1 MEFIQLFED
10 FVYEASG
17 EVQTL
22 HFKDIYSYLL
32 FKCEYSGQISD
43 GKYEN
48 TRPTGH
54 YKWLFNTECVIDGK
68 EYYEGGSRHAVKYTF
83 KDWDSYIKKA
93 LNGQTFNYDWTAR
106 DYYMCKLASILSG
119 SVVKGIVD
127 ANRYAYENI
136 ADTWGKAAINGKD
149 YNAMV
154 ESKPFYKTNSGYAS
168 AVSSIDN
175 EQTFNKFVES
185 TYDIKDFIAARE
197 SAERTMNLYND

>member
-32 FKCEYSGQISD
+32 FNCEYSGQVSD

-48 TRPTGH
+48 SRPSNH
-54 YKWLFNTECVIDGK
+54 YKWLWNTEEVIDGK
-68 EYYEGGSRHAVKYTF
+68 EYYEHGLRHYINYTF
-83 KDWDSYIKKA
+83 KSWDSYIKRA
-93 LNGQTFNYDWTAR
+93 LKGQDFDYAFTAR
-106 DYYMCKLASILSG
+106 DYYMCKLASVLSE

-127 ANRYAYENI
+127 ANCHAFESI
-136 ADTWGKAAINGKD
+136 AETWGKAVMNGKN
-149 YNAMV
+149 YNEMV
-154 ESKPFYKTNSGYAS
+154 ESNPFYKKFAQYAS

-175 EQTFNKFVES
+175 EQTYNKFAS
-185 TYDIKDFIAARE
+185 SNYDIKDFISARE
-197 SAERTMNLYND
+197 SAERTMNTLD